1 MTNPNHRRLIIEHAD
16 LDGYV
21 CPVDDICDSI
31 PDIVEYINHQLDTL
45 RTNRQQIQRL
55 TAQLADAERKLKNVR
70 GQRNRLE
77 KKKGKTLYV

>member
-16 LDGYV
+16 LDGDV